1 MTARESH
8 YKETLFKTKEQP
20 VATTKQEER
29 EVLYADATGTY
40 KLVDSG
46 AIKTGPPCRRC
57 AFAWRVSPLL
67 NGKLLCGMMSN
78 NHFVKVSD

>member
-1 MTARESH
+1 MTDRESH

-20 VATTKQEER
+20 VATTNQEER

-46 AIKTGPPCRRC
+46 ARKTGSPCCNC

-67 NGKLLCGMMSN
+67 NGELLCGLKSN
-78 NHFVKVSD
+78 NHFVKLND